1 MKFIKSLLTAGLV
14 FILPG
19 CAGYRVGSSLPEA
32 IQTVS
37 LSIINQSD
45 EPSIEVQVMKSLRA
59 ELQMDG
65 RLAVRSPGEADAVL
79 KVILTGYRLTPLAY
93 DTVEGDLAR
102 EYRIVISAKA
112 VLSDAATGDVI
123 LEVPSVVGDSEFPY
137 ASDLT
142 TAKLGGLPEAA
153 DDLARKVVSMTVT
166 AW

>member
-1 MKFIKSLLTAGLV
+1 
-14 FILPG
+14 
-19 CAGYRVGSSLPEA
+19 
-32 IQTVS
+32 
-37 LSIINQSD
+37 
-45 EPSIEVQVMKSLRA
+45 
-59 ELQMDG
+59 
-65 RLAVRSPGEADAVL
+65 VL